1 MEYQVQ
7 ITDFISGKINSA
19 DRKLLEEIYKSE
31 YQNLI
36 NYAGYILYNSECV
49 EDAVQETFTIAVY
62 KITDLRSSNN
72 QVGWL
77 YRTLQN
83 VVRNKNRELQK
94 PNRLLK
100 KMTQSLFEQGSEMVA
115 PFETQL
121 LFCESYKHC
130 ISEIDWTLLCER
142 YCDGYQYDELSK
154 RHNLSVSACKMRILR
169 AKSILRKE
177 ILKDNKKV

>member
-1 MEYQVQ
+1 MH
-7 ITDFISGKINSA
+7 ITDKMNS
-19 DRKLLEEIYKSE
+19 DDSELLIKFYNLE
-31 YQNLI
+31 YQNLL
-36 NYAGYILYNSECV
+36 NYAEYILYNSDCS
-49 EDAVQETFTIAVY
+49 EDVVQETFAIAVE
-62 KITDLRSSNN
+62 KIIDLRNSEN

>member
-1 MEYQVQ
+1 MH
-7 ITDFISGKINSA
+7 ITDKMNS
-19 DRKLLEEIYKSE
+19 DDSELLIKFYNLE
-31 YQNLI
+31 YQNLL
-36 NYAGYILYNSECV
+36 NYAEYILYNSDCS
-49 EDAVQETFTIAVY
+49 EDVVQETFSIAVE
-62 KITDLRSSNN
+62 KIIDLRNSEN

>member
-7 ITDFISGKINSA
+7 ITDFISGKMNSA

-83 VVRNKNRELQK
+83 VVRNKNREIQK
-94 PNRLLK
+94 PNKLTNK
-100 KMTQSLFEQGSEMVA
+100 IIQSIPDQVPETTVEFESNILFY
-115 PFETQL
+115 
-121 LFCESYKHC
+121 ESYKQHL
-130 ISEIDWTLLCER
+130 SETDWTLLCER
-142 YCDGYQYDELSK
+142 YCEGYQYEELSK
-154 RHNLSVSACKMRILR
+154 RHNLSISACKMRILR
-169 AKSILRKE
+169 AKSVLRKE
-177 ILKDNKKV
+177 IEKDNKKL